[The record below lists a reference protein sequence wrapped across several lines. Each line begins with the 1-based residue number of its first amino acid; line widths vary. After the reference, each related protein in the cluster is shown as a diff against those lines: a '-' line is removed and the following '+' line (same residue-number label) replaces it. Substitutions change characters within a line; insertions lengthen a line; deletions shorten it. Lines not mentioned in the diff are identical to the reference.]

1 MRLLRVHQRTH
12 FVYHYIMGIMFPL
25 LYEYH
30 EIMRRASKSQA
41 TSNDTEELLQVSV
54 PRVTK
59 RSLKMHA
66 AEIGEPM
73 RVVVLKAL
81 ASAGITVPQ
90 SELHDRR
97 KET

>member
-1 MRLLRVHQRTH
+1 MK
-12 FVYHYIMGIMFPL
+12 
-25 LYEYH
+25 
-30 EIMRRASKSQA
+30 RAARPQHPSSDA
-41 TSNDTEELLQVSV
+41 EEPLQVTI

-59 RSLKMHA
+59 RSLKMRA
-66 AEIGEPM
+66 AESGEPM
-73 RVVVLKAL
+73 RVIVLKAL

>member
-1 MRLLRVHQRTH
+1 MKRV
-12 FVYHYIMGIMFPL
+12 
-25 LYEYH
+25 
-30 EIMRRASKSQA
+30 AKSP
-41 TSNDTEELLQVSV
+41 TSSAEAEELLQVAI

-59 RSLKMHA
+59 RSLKIRA
-66 AEIGEPM
+66 AESGDPM

-90 SELHDRR
+90 GELHDRR

>member
-1 MRLLRVHQRTH
+1 MKRVTKQQSSA
-12 FVYHYIMGIMFPL
+12 GDP
-25 LYEYH
+25 
-30 EIMRRASKSQA
+30 
-41 TSNDTEELLQVSV
+41 EEFLQITI

-59 RSLKMHA
+59 RSLKMRA
-66 AEIGEPM
+66 AESGEPM

-97 KET
+97 KEA

>member
-1 MRLLRVHQRTH
+1 MKRVVKQQS
-12 FVYHYIMGIMFPL
+12 PSSD
-25 LYEYH
+25 
-30 EIMRRASKSQA
+30 A
-41 TSNDTEELLQVSV
+41 EEFLQITV

-59 RSLKMHA
+59 RSLKMRA
-66 AEIGEPM
+66 AESGEPM

-97 KET
+97 KEV